1 MGMENNIGATDRT
14 VRLALGGVLA
24 AFGVAVFAGALDF
37 GPIAGGAAVAVG
49 AILFVTGATSMC
61 PIYRVLGVD
70 TCRTQ

>member
-24 AFGVAVFAGALDF
+24 ALGVAVFAGALDF

-49 AILFVTGATSMC
+49 AILLVTGLTNVC
-61 PIYRVLGVD
+61 PIYRVFGVD
-70 TCRTQ
+70 TCSTQ